1 MFHRQNEQ
9 PSQLHINAGLIQ
21 KTDPI
26 CQKRGVFFFTFF
38 LPFFP
43 AFCHGIRL
51 MRETVIMFSSLLP
64 LLPGTEDWPNS
75 RTQTQTTHLCHSS
88 HISHPVKGFAV
99 RKGTDEMLK
108 TVKLCYIYR
117 CSHLFYMCL
126 LLWREPECS
135 VGMFSIGVAFFLLGL
150 SVIHLEFNIFF
161 LFHFIQLWALSL
173 FTDWWLRTKS
183 YN

>member
-1 MFHRQNEQ
+1 MNSRVSCIPMQGWFKRQIPTVRRE
-9 PSQLHINAGLIQ
+9 GF
-21 KTDPI
+21 
-26 CQKRGVFFFTFF
+26 FFFTFF

-51 MRETVIMFSSLLP
+51 MRETFIMFSSLLP